1 MNIRMQKRIVI
12 PFVDASV
19 DAPII
24 KVYYGVDK
32 FVYALIDTGSE
43 ISMIDKSFVK
53 STKKMG
59 PLFEDMFV
67 RIPQPEKMQ
76 MIGLAGVKE
85 VPVIKTKTLVHFEDT
100 STADR
105 IMFTAIE
112 MDFAMI
118 AQRKSAPDNED
129 ISIILG
135 NDFLNS
141 RKAKI
146 NFADGELSIKK

>member
-53 STKKMG
+53 SIKKMG

-67 RIPQPEKMQ
+67 RMPQPEKMQ

-105 IMFTAIE
+105 IMLTAIE
-112 MDFAMI
+112 MDFEMI
-118 AQRKSAPDNED
+118 AQRKSAPENED
-129 ISIILG
+129 ISIIIG

>member
-43 ISMIDKSFVK
+43 ISMIDKNFVK

-67 RIPQPEKMQ
+67 RMPQPEKMQ
-76 MIGLAGVKE
+76 MIGLAGVRE

-100 STADR
+100 SMADR

-129 ISIILG
+129 ISIIIG